1 MKSLLLFFCFS
12 FFLILSATAQDI
24 NSSDQRPIPVFLE
37 KRGYVFPDSSKGIDT
52 TANKKW
58 PDTLYYNTPYK
69 SKSFGSITIP
79 FFFSTIE
86 IAKGNIIVN
95 PTVNLGLGYTWF
107 SGDFIFNEN
116 DKITVDPKVFYGL
129 FANTGLENGLNL
141 KNGGL
146 FVAGFVGVSSFNLSF
161 GYDIINK
168 SPSIGVG
175 GRIDFYSVSQKFLH
189 ILGKVHEVRKHKHIA
204 PQITGE

>member
-12 FFLILSATAQDI
+12 FFLILSVRAQDI
-24 NSSDQRPIPVFLE
+24 NSSDKRPIPVFLE
-37 KRGYVFPDSSKGIDT
+37 KRGYVFPDSTKGKDT
-52 TANKKW
+52 TGNKQW

-69 SKSFGSITIP
+69 AKSFGSVTIP
-79 FFFSTIE
+79 FFFSSIE
-86 IAKGNIIVN
+86 LAKGNIIVN
-95 PTVNLGLGYTWF
+95 PTANLGLGYTWF

-129 FANTGLENGLNL
+129 FANTGIQNGLNL

-175 GRIDFYSVSQKFLH
+175 GRIDFYSISQKYLH
-189 ILGKVHEVRKHKHIA
+189 VLGKVHEERKHKSIA
-204 PQITGE
+204 PRITGE

>member
-1 MKSLLLFFCFS
+1 MKSLLLFLIFYV
-12 FFLILSATAQDI
+12 FLISTLAAQD
-24 NSSDQRPIPVFLE
+24 RPIPQFLE
-37 KRGYVFPDSSKGIDT
+37 KRGYVFPDSNRGKDT
-52 TANKKW
+52 TSNKKW

-69 SKSFGSITIP
+69 SKVFGSITIP
-79 FFFSTIE
+79 FFFSSIE
-86 IAKGNIIVN
+86 VYRGKIIVN

-116 DKITVDPKVFYGL
+116 DKITIDPKIFYGL
-129 FANTGLENGLNL
+129 FANTGVENGLNL
-141 KNGGL
+141 KSGGL
-146 FVAGFVGVSSFNLSF
+146 FAAGFVGVSSFTLMF

-175 GRIDFYSVSQKFLH
+175 GRIDFYSISQNFLH
-189 ILGKVHEVRKHKHIA
+189 VIGKVHEVRKHKSIA